1 MNKVKFNLICNDDLG
16 SWMSDTSR
24 YDINKIPSNFCPS
37 TSAFNGTKYIEWVIN
52 GSGGANFY
60 LNARCLD
67 VLQDVSSLPKY
78 VWLLESRNIIPQI
91 FDFIENN
98 KEFMR
103 SRCDGIFTCDRQ
115 LSENDGFFYSI
126 TNASTWVQ
134 ELKVYGKTK
143 LVSMISSNKG
153 YTPGHKFRLNY
164 VEKFKDKVDLYGE
177 GFNWIGRKEEALKDY
192 MFSINIENACY
203 DTYFT
208 EKLTDCFATG
218 TIPIFYG
225 CRSVVEYFNKDGI
238 IFLDDEFD
246 IDDLSDELYYSK
258 IDAIL
263 DNFERIQKFPVAEDF
278 IYKNY
283 FEK

>member
-1 MNKVKFNLICNDDLG
+1 MKNKKFNLICNDDLG
-16 SWMSDTSR
+16 SWRSDTSR
-24 YDINKIPSNFCPS
+24 YDISKIPSDFCPS
-37 TSAFNGTKYIEWVIN
+37 TSAFNGTKYIEWVSD
-52 GSGGANFY
+52 GSGEANFY
-60 LNARCLD
+60 MNARCLD
-67 VLQDVSSLPKY
+67 VLHDVSSLPKY

-91 FDFIENN
+91 FDFIEQN
-98 KEFMR
+98 KEFMKT
-103 SRCDGIFTCDRQ
+103 RCDGIFTCDKE
-115 LSENDGFFYSI
+115 LAKNDGFFYAI
-126 TNASTWVQ
+126 TNAATWVQ
-134 ELKVYGKTK
+134 ELKVYEKTK

-153 YTPGHKFRLNY
+153 YTPGHRFRLKY
-164 VEKFKDKVDLYGE
+164 VEKFRDKVDLYGE
-177 GFNWIGRKEEALKDY
+177 GFRWIGRKEEALKDY

-225 CRSVVEYFNKDGI
+225 CKSVVEYFNEDGI

-246 IDDLSDELYYSK
+246 IDELSEELYHSK
-258 IDAIL
+258 MDAIL

-283 FEK
+283 FQ